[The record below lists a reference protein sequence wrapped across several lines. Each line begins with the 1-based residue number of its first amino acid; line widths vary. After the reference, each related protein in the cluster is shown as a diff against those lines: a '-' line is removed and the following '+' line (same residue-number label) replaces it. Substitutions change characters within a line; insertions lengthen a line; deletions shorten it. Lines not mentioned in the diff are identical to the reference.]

1 MTQASAKIDLNIT
14 EGMISNAIATA
25 MVEAFSPEKKDQVIR
40 DIVRAHLGTKKNS
53 WDRDTLLSASIGDAI
68 KTLAAEAVKEK
79 VASMRP
85 EISAIVDRV
94 MGPRFQDSVL
104 KQIETALSSLAI
116 ANIHFKASVVMDGE
130 DE

>member
-1 MTQASAKIDLNIT
+1 MNMASAKIDLNIS

-40 DIVRAHLGTKKNS
+40 DIVRAHLATKKDS
-53 WDRDTLLSASIGDAI
+53 WSRETLLSESIGTAI
-68 KTLAAEAVKEK
+68 KTLASEAVKEK
-79 VASMRP
+79 VASMGPDIR
-85 EISAIVDRV
+85 SIVDRV

-104 KQIETALSSLAI
+104 KQIESALSNLAI
-116 ANIHFKASVVMDGE
+116 ANIQFKASVVMDD